1 MKRISAITPGM
12 AAFVLGIMI
21 FLGMGIA
28 IAAQSYFSYV
38 EVTKAT
44 SRCYDLGGFPEIEK
58 NGWQMTHFE
67 CHTD

>member
-12 AAFVLGIMI
+12 AAFVLGIMV

-28 IAAQSYFSYV
+28 IAVQSYFSYV
-38 EVTKAT
+38 EVTEAA

-58 NGWQMTHFE
+58 SGWQMTHFE

>member
-12 AAFVLGIMI
+12 AAIALGVAL
-21 FLGMGIA
+21 FLAIGTA

-38 EVTKAT
+38 EVTEAAD
-44 SRCYDLGGFPEIEK
+44 RCYELGGFPEIEK
-58 NGWQMTHFE
+58 SGWQMTYFE

>member
-12 AAFVLGIMI
+12 AAFVLGITLLLAI
-21 FLGMGIA
+21 GIA
-28 IAAQSYFSYV
+28 IAAQSYLSYV
-38 EVTKAT
+38 EVTEAA

-58 NGWQMTHFE
+58 SGWQMTHFE